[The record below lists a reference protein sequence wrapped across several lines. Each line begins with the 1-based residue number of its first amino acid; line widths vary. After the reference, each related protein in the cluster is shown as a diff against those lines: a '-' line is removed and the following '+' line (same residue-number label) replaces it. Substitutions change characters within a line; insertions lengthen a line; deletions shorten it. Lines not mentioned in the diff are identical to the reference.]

1 MRYGSYL
8 LIVYLSKAIK
18 RIASK
23 ELAPHE
29 RREDRSRRP
38 ANISRGP
45 CAPGCRSWC
54 IAARMA
60 DVYRET
66 VSGRCQG
73 LARENSRLG
82 ATDAIRGLIQAIVLD
97 PETASS

>member
-1 MRYGSYL
+1 
-8 LIVYLSKAIK
+8 
-18 RIASK
+18 
-23 ELAPHE
+23 
-29 RREDRSRRP
+29 
-38 ANISRGP
+38 
-45 CAPGCRSWC
+45 
-54 IAARMA
+54 MA